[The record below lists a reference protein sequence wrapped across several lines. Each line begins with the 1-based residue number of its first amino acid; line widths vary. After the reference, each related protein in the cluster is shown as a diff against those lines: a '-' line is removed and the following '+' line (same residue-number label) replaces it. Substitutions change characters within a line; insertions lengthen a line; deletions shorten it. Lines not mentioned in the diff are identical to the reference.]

1 MMKKILAVLLFLSF
15 YSIDS
20 QIRKEILILTDTID
34 RIFEKLPF
42 DHFSD
47 EDIKTIDRLQILRQQ
62 FQVKVEDDELIY
74 IYKNDFKP
82 RIKNEVLNEIYK
94 RKRIDKIKLFKE
106 TVHYKDQL
114 KGLSLETYPLQSIF
128 FDEITDDKRNN
139 KLINELT
146 AYIFNSKPLNI
157 PLIENITHK
166 IPKNPYYYNKIK
178 DILVEYKSKYLLE
191 FIAEF
196 KNPDDIKLIKSF
208 GKDSY
213 FAIQK
218 FPSEEFLPFLELMA
232 KKEYSDYEYLSTVAK
247 FCHHQKS
254 GQLIN
259 TVFDVLKNS
268 NYDKGLFEFYLSSN
282 KCRIK

>member
-1 MMKKILAVLLFLSF
+1 MKKILAVLLFLSF

-166 IPKNPYYYNKIK
+166 IPKNPYYIIK
-178 DILVEYKSKYLLE
+178 
-191 FIAEF
+191 
-196 KNPDDIKLIKSF
+196 
-208 GKDSY
+208 
-213 FAIQK
+213 
-218 FPSEEFLPFLELMA
+218 
-232 KKEYSDYEYLSTVAK
+232 
-247 FCHHQKS
+247 
-254 GQLIN
+254 
-259 TVFDVLKNS
+259 
-268 NYDKGLFEFYLSSN
+268 
-282 KCRIK
+282 